1 MSCPHLT
8 DTAPIPMIL
17 SRFKPE
23 RRYARRLARAARWDR
38 PITRAGQRLSAWLNM
53 LFVDHGIF
61 RVVYLNKHRVTADL
75 WRAAQPAPH
84 QIHTMATEG
93 VRTIVN
99 LRGGREFGSWPLE
112 REACEETG
120 IALIELVARSRE
132 APSLAM
138 VEETARL
145 FDTIAY
151 PALIHCKSGA
161 DRAGFVAALY
171 LILREGRSATE
182 ALGQLSSRY
191 GHWRWSKTGI
201 LDAFL
206 EKYRDEGE
214 TKGLSLLDWMRSEYD
229 PVALTRDFRPHALSN
244 FVVDRLLRRE

>member
-1 MSCPHLT
+1 MF
-8 DTAPIPMIL
+8 

-38 PITRAGQRLSAWLNM
+38 PITRTGQRLGAWLNM

-61 RVVYLNKHRVTADL
+61 RVLYLNAHQLTPDF

-84 QIHTMATEG
+84 QIRAMATQG
-93 VRTIVN
+93 IRTIVN

-112 REACEETG
+112 REACEASG
-120 IALIELVARSRE
+120 IALVELVARSRE
-132 APSLAM
+132 APSVEML
-138 VEETARL
+138 EETNCL
-145 FDTIAY
+145 FETIAY

-161 DRAGFVAALY
+161 DRAGFVSALY
-171 LILREGRSATE
+171 LILKEGRSATE
-182 ALGQLSSRY
+182 ALNQLSSRY

-201 LDAFL
+201 LDAFI

-214 TKGLSLLDWMRSEYD
+214 AKGLSLLDWARTHYD
-229 PVALTRDFRPHALSN
+229 PAALTQAFKPHVWSN
-244 FVVDRLLRRE
+244 FVVDGLLRRE